1 MSNVINIDFKT
12 KKKINDIIELIEE
25 KTKADLRAAQDAYN
39 EIIKKNKKNEERL
52 KKERS
57 RDNVKVMKSYRI
69 K

>member
-1 MSNVINIDFKT
+1 MSNVINVDFKS

-25 KTKADLRAAQDAYN
+25 KTKADFN
-39 EIIKKNKKNEERL
+39 EIIKKNKENEERL

-57 RDNVKVMKSYRI
+57 GDNVKVMKSYRI

>member
-1 MSNVINIDFKT
+1 MSNVINVDFKS

-25 KTKADLRAAQDAYN
+25 EPKYVRILTDFN
-39 EIIKKNKKNEERL
+39 EISKKNKKNEERL

-57 RDNVKVMKSYRI
+57 GDNKNVLKAYRI

>member
-1 MSNVINIDFKT
+1 MSNVINVDFKS

-25 KTKADLRAAQDAYN
+25 KTKTDFN

-52 KKERS
+52 KKERAG
-57 RDNVKVMKSYRI
+57 DNVNVIKSYRI

>member
-1 MSNVINIDFKT
+1 MSNVINVDFKS

-25 KTKADLRAAQDAYN
+25 KTKADFN
-39 EIIKKNKKNEERL
+39 EIIKKNKENEERL

-57 RDNVKVMKSYRI
+57 GDNTNVIKSYRI

>member
-1 MSNVINIDFKT
+1 MSNVINVDFKS

-25 KTKADLRAAQDAYN
+25 KTKADFN
-39 EIIKKNKKNEERL
+39 EIIKKNKENEERL

-57 RDNVKVMKSYRI
+57 GDNTNVMKSYRI